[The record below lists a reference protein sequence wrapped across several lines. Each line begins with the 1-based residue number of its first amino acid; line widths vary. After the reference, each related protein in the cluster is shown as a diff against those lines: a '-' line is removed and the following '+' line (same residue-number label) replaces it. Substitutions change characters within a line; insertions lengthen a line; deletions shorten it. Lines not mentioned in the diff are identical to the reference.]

1 MKIFQKQKQHQD
13 DLTQS
18 VNKKLDRA
26 NRHGLHLFQEF
37 EHFEDSKHHGNHQV
51 NFLTAG
57 KDVHRL
63 QLVEAKTSALDDSSF
78 ATTSSN
84 IHRDMKF
91 LKEHTKAY
99 VDAKKFT
106 AISKYNWFIIALLR
120 LRDYLKRMNNNNNAL
135 PPSCVKCLVIM
146 EQLIGL
152 DFVINKH
159 VFYSIL
165 LSTKIFQKDDFRKN
179 IVHQIID
186 AIREGLDISAEEF
199 VKFLEQNDFQVPPEL
214 MNQVRNNSTR
224 NSSARATAAPTTT
237 SSKAVVFASNLE
249 DKIMLPPI
257 ESYPMELEME
267 VVEPPRIVSNSLAN
281 VVLSALWSSAPTDTP
296 EIDLS
301 NTKQGILSN
310 SEAID
315 QFDLDI

>member
-78 ATTSSN
+78 ANTSSN
-84 IHRDMKF
+84 IHRDMQF

-99 VDAKKFT
+99 VDAKKFN

-135 PPSCVKCLVIM
+135 PPTMSKAIPVTITITMAAKVP
-146 EQLIGL
+146 
-152 DFVINKH
+152 INK
-159 VFYSIL
+159 VEVL
-165 LSTKIFQKDDFRKN
+165 
-179 IVHQIID
+179 
-186 AIREGLDISAEEF
+186 
-199 VKFLEQNDFQVPPEL
+199 
-214 MNQVRNNSTR
+214 
-224 NSSARATAAPTTT
+224 
-237 SSKAVVFASNLE
+237 
-249 DKIMLPPI
+249 
-257 ESYPMELEME
+257 
-267 VVEPPRIVSNSLAN
+267 VVEISPHLAN
-281 VVLSALWSSAPTDTP
+281 LRNIPMQRLTLPMWIRVKSR
-296 EIDLS
+296 
-301 NTKQGILSN
+301 
-310 SEAID
+310 
-315 QFDLDI
+315 